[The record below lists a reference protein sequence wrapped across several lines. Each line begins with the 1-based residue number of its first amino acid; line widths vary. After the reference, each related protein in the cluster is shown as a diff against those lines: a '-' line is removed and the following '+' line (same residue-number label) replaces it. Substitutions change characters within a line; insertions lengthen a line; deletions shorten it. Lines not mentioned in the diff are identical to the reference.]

1 MPGRTKSK
9 PGAHCKK
16 KQYKRSHATKCR
28 SRDIDQ
34 IQVRLVS
41 VGGTKPSRSAESLS
55 PLCWFLG

>member
-34 IQVRLVS
+34 IQVRSCGLLVES
-41 VGGTKPSRSAESLS
+41 TQATVLSLS
-55 PLCWFLG
+55 LVGL

>member
-34 IQVRLVS
+34 IQVRPCGLLV
-41 VGGTKPSRSAESLS
+41 ESTN
-55 PLCWFLG
+55 PHC